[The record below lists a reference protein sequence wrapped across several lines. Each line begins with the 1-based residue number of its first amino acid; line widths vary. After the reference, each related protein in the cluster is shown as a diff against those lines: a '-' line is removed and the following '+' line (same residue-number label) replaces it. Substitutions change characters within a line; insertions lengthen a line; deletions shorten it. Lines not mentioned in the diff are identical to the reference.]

1 MAGVIVRNLYDPVLY
16 MLKRQR
22 RRIIGGAGIGGD
34 INVIKQ
40 DNVKEGG
47 QLIRQGN
54 FLVAVE
60 GDEVYTYELYYNN
73 KGILHHFIVIN
84 RQTGKIEKWS
94 LEWTPNFTMLTRYNY
109 DLIYA
114 GNDFPDIGEEIDDD
128 L

>member
-1 MAGVIVRNLYDPVLY
+1 MSGVIVRNLYDPVLY

-40 DNVKEGG
+40 NNVKEGG
-47 QLIRQGN
+47 ELIRQGN

-60 GDEVYTYELYYNN
+60 GDEVYTYELYYNE
-73 KGILHHFIVIN
+73 KGILHYFLVIN

-109 DLIYA
+109 EVIYE
-114 GNDFPDIGEEIDDD
+114 GNESPDFDEDIDDD